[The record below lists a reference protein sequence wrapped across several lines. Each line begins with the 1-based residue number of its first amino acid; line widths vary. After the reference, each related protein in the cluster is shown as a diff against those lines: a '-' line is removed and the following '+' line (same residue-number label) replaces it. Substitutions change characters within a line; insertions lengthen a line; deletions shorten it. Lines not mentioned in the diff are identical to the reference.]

1 MKQKI
6 IEILEGL
13 QTDGYIDSYLFED
26 KPTANVRL
34 DSRGDVAGILYQFV
48 DFDLDFSSGLLKESA
63 ELNISFLI
71 KDRKLDSSGEEE
83 YDIISEAKEIMLE
96 FIRRVRELKEY
107 TIVEKTL
114 NIRSVFLTTDSNR
127 SGCNCQFS
135 LKSKQGS
142 CF

>member
-6 IEILEGL
+6 IDILSGL
-13 QTDGYIDSYLFED
+13 QTDGFINNYIFED
-26 KPTANVRL
+26 FPTSNVRL
-34 DSRGDVAGILYQFV
+34 DSRGNCVGVLYQFI
-48 DFDLDFSSGLLKESA
+48 DFDLDFSTGLLKESA
-63 ELNISFLI
+63 EINISFLI

-83 YDIISEAKEIMLE
+83 YDIISEAKQIMLE

-127 SGCNCQFS
+127 TGVNCVFK
-135 LKSKQGS
+135 LKQRQGE